1 MVESEALRLFRDLHT
16 ADPLHRRPPDRPPLL
31 QRFLNSSQQSGHS
44 GRTSVPSSGSSH
56 ASTFRSFRS
65 ASSNSSAKPGGFS
78 KPFQT
83 APRQAMV
90 AEGVEED
97 EPEEEELLPADD
109 QTQSAPASLEE
120 VLQAEAE
127 VLASELQQLEDEG
140 SVEPQLLE
148 ELENGVEAAAES
160 LVTMR
165 EARSRI
171 AEVRKDRGFG
181 KAGTGKGN
189 FKPKLQGNL
198 ASAKKA
204 TTKCWDCGE
213 SGHWGG
219 DPQCRRP
226 GAGLYK
232 PKGKGN
238 LSGPTKHVKMVEAL
252 NTEHAIEVVDSGIK
266 PEDAH
271 EVMACSTR
279 SLSLPEVLDY
289 VNESNA
295 AQTQVLSLD
304 KRMIGALDSACNRT
318 CSGNVWLNHYLKSLE
333 KAPKE
338 IKDLIKASP
347 ESEVF
352 RFGNGGSKT
361 SFMRYRLPMMVGSS
375 LLTVW
380 VSVVDVPSLG
390 LLLGRDF
397 LDAIG
402 AVLSF
407 SRKMLRADL
416 LDGSLVPLRQIAAGH
431 FALRLAPP
439 TWTLPGALRWRRTGL
454 DGVVEVQV
462 SPEEW
467 LKRKLS
473 AHAIH
478 AKPEHEH
485 LVTEQG
491 EQAADLVHSGL
502 VVQPAN
508 DAASLLLARP
518 AQAMRSSTSFRSTTT
533 SSPASSADRAL
544 RPDGTRKP
552 SQRVKGDLAPLEK
565 NVAATGKPRSMAR
578 SWNALVVAAAAASA
592 VLACALPQCD
602 HHRPVA
608 FAKRADGKQH
618 GISLPQLAKTMDF
631 EGQAEWQLHPEQH
644 DRAERLPKP
653 SRPQDDL
660 LGGPLAHGHDGCS
673 TSQRSSS
680 CDAKSR
686 FARSP
691 STSKENRRAWSEDR
705 SNQAADWTKGWTS
718 NSQGRSSPAG
728 GSAPHHCPREGDCGG
743 PQGPV
748 QALGERA
755 QDGFKAA
762 CIYSGSQR
770 KQFQWPHRGAQS
782 QDESSTTWN
791 EAAWDGHHRKRSGA
805 KHPRYAQ
812 VLLANQEE
820 RFQAM
825 LTQVMQHVMHMANN
839 QFRATPGELETPD
852 APMGQSQ
859 ELTPEQE
866 YQIRR
871 QLPETFKWK
880 TT

>member
-1 MVESEALRLFRDLHT
+1 MGLDSIRKQLLDTALGAQEGYDLVEFEALRLFRDLHT
-16 ADPLHRRPPDRPPLL
+16 ADPLHQRPPDRPPLL
-31 QRFLNSSQQSGHS
+31 QRFLSSSQQSGPS

-97 EPEEEELLPADD
+97 EPEEEELMPADD
-109 QTQSAPASLEE
+109 QAQSAPASLEE

-189 FKPKLQGNL
+189 FKPKLHGNQ

-226 GAGLYK
+226 GAGLFK

-238 LSGPTKHVKMVEAL
+238 NSALAKHVKVAEAL
-252 NTEHAIEVVDSGIK
+252 NTEHAIEMVDSGIK

-271 EVMACSTR
+271 EVMACSNR

-338 IKDLIKASP
+338 IQNLIKASP

-352 RFGNGGSKT
+352 RFGNGGCKT

-416 LDGSLVPLRQIAAGH
+416 LDGSLVPLRQIAA
-431 FALRLAPP
+431 
-439 TWTLPGALRWRRTGL
+439 
-454 DGVVEVQV
+454 VETQTKC
-462 SPEEW
+462 SC
-467 LKRKLS
+467 
-473 AHAIH
+473 H
-478 AKPEHEH
+478 
-485 LVTEQG
+485 TC
-491 EQAADLVHSGL
+491 QA
-502 VVQPAN
+502 
-508 DAASLLLARP
+508 
-518 AQAMRSSTSFRSTTT
+518 
-533 SSPASSADRAL
+533 
-544 RPDGTRKP
+544 
-552 SQRVKGDLAPLEK
+552 
-565 NVAATGKPRSMAR
+565 
-578 SWNALVVAAAAASA
+578 
-592 VLACALPQCD
+592 
-602 HHRPVA
+602 
-608 FAKRADGKQH
+608 
-618 GISLPQLAKTMDF
+618 
-631 EGQAEWQLHPEQH
+631 
-644 DRAERLPKP
+644 
-653 SRPQDDL
+653 
-660 LGGPLAHGHDGCS
+660 
-673 TSQRSSS
+673 
-680 CDAKSR
+680 
-686 FARSP
+686 
-691 STSKENRRAWSEDR
+691 
-705 SNQAADWTKGWTS
+705 
-718 NSQGRSSPAG
+718 
-728 GSAPHHCPREGDCGG
+728 
-743 PQGPV
+743 
-748 QALGERA
+748 
-755 QDGFKAA
+755 
-762 CIYSGSQR
+762 
-770 KQFQWPHRGAQS
+770 
-782 QDESSTTWN
+782 
-791 EAAWDGHHRKRSGA
+791 
-805 KHPRYAQ
+805 
-812 VLLANQEE
+812 
-820 RFQAM
+820 
-825 LTQVMQHVMHMANN
+825 
-839 QFRATPGELETPD
+839 
-852 APMGQSQ
+852 
-859 ELTPEQE
+859 
-866 YQIRR
+866 
-871 QLPETFKWK
+871 
-880 TT
+880 